1 MKGMSQI
8 MINNQLPTSDT
19 IHKGTLDPEVSRFH
33 ISHGAIT
40 DVEPGHWGRHQVTG
54 HGTDVSNH
62 VF

>member
-1 MKGMSQI
+1 
-8 MINNQLPTSDT
+8 MIYNQLPTSDT
-19 IHKGTLDPEVSRFH
+19 IHKGTLAPEVSRFH

-40 DVEPGHWGRHQVTG
+40 DVEPGHWGRPQVTF